1 MGVFTVQISIADTQ
15 RKEWIDLSATVDTG
29 AYISSVPGSILRYLG
44 VPPTMRDTVRLAD
57 GNRKTIDIAYTW
69 LRLDGRQIMT
79 YIAFNDEASNPLL
92 GALTLKELWLSA
104 APKEGRLYPLTDT
117 PL

>member
-1 MGVFTVQISIADTQ
+1 MAVFTVQISIADTQ

-29 AYISSVPGSILRYLG
+29 AYISSVPGSILRHLG
-44 VPPTMRDTVRLAD
+44 IPPTMRNTVRLAN

-79 YIAFNDEASNPLL
+79 YIAFNDETSNPLL
-92 GALTLKELWLSA
+92 GALTLKELWLCA
-104 APKEGRLYPLTDT
+104 APKEGRLYPLTNT